1 MMIFVKKYDK
11 MFYIVGGMQMGKGLY
26 VGTIIVVLLIIVT
39 VSFILLKSKK
49 KKKMLKEINGLEKE
63 KNMLINVPVL
73 NELSK
78 VEALVKNNNNLEQKY
93 NTWKLKFEIIEKETI
108 PYINDMLIELDFLVD
123 KSRPK
128 EVYEKMSEVEIK
140 LYEIKTKVKSIL
152 SEIKEITLSE
162 ERNRASVIKLKS
174 KYRKLKKKFSETKTD
189 YEETAKTIELQ
200 FETIEK
206 RFEEFEMVME
216 KKDYEE
222 VIYVVKGLTEM
233 LDHMNIIIDEI
244 PEIMLMGKNLIP
256 KRTEDVSSEYIKLT
270 REGYQLDYLN
280 VEYNIVETEKKVNSI
295 FDRVRVLNLEDVT
308 FELKTILEYFDSLF
322 NDFETEKLTRK
333 YYEEGLANFDRKRK
347 HVEKILGAVENKL
360 PDMKKHYNLT
370 DDTIESVKLLKS
382 EFQGI
387 IKDYEKLENLD
398 RNHSFPFSK
407 LNAEL
412 EIIMLKL
419 TKLNDKLNS
428 LLQKVG
434 TLKDDEE
441 RAKGQLEDIKL
452 LLKQSKYQIRKNRLP
467 IIPDNYYVELRE
479 ASDAI
484 KEIQRE
490 LSKKP
495 IDVDTLNVRV
505 DTARDLVFKLHNTT
519 AEMVKT
525 ALLSEYAIVYGN
537 RYRSSKTQINE
548 GLVKAE
554 NLFFRGE
561 YKKSL
566 ELSIST
572 LDMVEPGI
580 HKKILDYKK

>member
-1 MMIFVKKYDK
+1 
-11 MFYIVGGMQMGKGLY
+11 MGKGLY
-26 VGTIIVVLLIIVT
+26 IGTIVVVLLMIIVVLVIT
-39 VSFILLKSKK
+39 LKTKK
-49 KKKMLKEINGLEKE
+49 KKKILKEIDNLEKE
-63 KNMLINVPVL
+63 KNLLINVPVL

-78 VEALVKNNNNLEQKY
+78 VEALVKSNKKLEDRY
-93 NTWKLKFEIIEKETI
+93 NGWKLKFEVIENETI
-108 PYINDMLIELDFLVD
+108 PYINDMLIELDFAVD
-123 KSRPK
+123 KSKAK
-128 EVYEKMSEVEIK
+128 EIYEKISEIEIK
-140 LYEIKTKVKSIL
+140 LYEIKVKIKNIM
-152 SEIKEITLSE
+152 SEIKEITSSE
-162 ERNRASVIKLKS
+162 ERNRASVIKLKAR
-174 KYRKLKKKFSETKTD
+174 YRKLKKKFNETKTD

-206 RFEEFEMVME
+206 RFEEFEYVME

-233 LDHMNIIIDEI
+233 IDHMTIVIDEI
-244 PEIMLMGKNLIP
+244 PEIMLMGKSLIP

-280 VEYNIVETEKKVNSI
+280 VEYNIVETEKKVSSI

-333 YYEEGLANFDRKRK
+333 YYTEGLANFNKKRK
-347 HVEKILGAVENKL
+347 HVDKLLNAVQSGL
-360 PDMKKHYNLT
+360 PEMRKHYNLT
-370 DDTIESVKLLKS
+370 DDTLDSVKLLNT
-382 EFQGI
+382 EFDGI
-387 IKDYEKLENLD
+387 VKDYEKLETLD
-398 RNHSFPFSK
+398 RNHTFPFSK

-419 TKLNDKLNS
+419 TKLSEKLNAI
-428 LLQKVG
+428 LQKVG
-434 TLKDDEE
+434 NLKDDEE
-441 RAKGQLEDIKL
+441 RARGQLEDIKL

-484 KEIQRE
+484 KEIQAE

-495 IDVDTLNVRV
+495 LDVDTLNVRV

-537 RYRSSKTQINE
+537 RYRSSKPVINE
-548 GLVKAE
+548 GLIKAE
-554 NLFFRGE
+554 NLFFKGE

-572 LDMVEPGI
+572 LDVVEPGI

>member
-1 MMIFVKKYDK
+1 
-11 MFYIVGGMQMGKGLY
+11 MGKGLY
-26 VGTIIVVLLIIVT
+26 IGTIVVVLLIIISVLVIT
-39 VSFILLKSKK
+39 LKTRKK
-49 KKKMLKEINGLEKE
+49 KKILKEIDNLEKE
-63 KNMLINVPVL
+63 KNLLINVPVL

-78 VEALVKNNNNLEQKY
+78 VEALVKSNKKLEDRY
-93 NTWKLKFEIIEKETI
+93 NGWKLKFEVIENETI
-108 PYINDMLIELDFLVD
+108 PYINDMLIELDFAVD
-123 KSRPK
+123 KSKAK
-128 EVYEKMSEVEIK
+128 EIYEKKAEIEIK
-140 LYEIKTKVKSIL
+140 LYEIKVKIKNIM
-152 SEIKEITLSE
+152 SEIKEITSSE
-162 ERNRASVIKLKS
+162 ERNRASVIKLKAR
-174 KYRKLKKKFSETKTD
+174 YRKLKKKFTETKAD

-206 RFEEFEMVME
+206 RFEEFEYVME

-222 VIYVVKGLTEM
+222 VIYVVKGLAEM
-233 LDHMNIIIDEI
+233 IDHMTIVIDEI
-244 PEIMLMGKNLIP
+244 PEIMLMGKSLIP

-333 YYEEGLANFDRKRK
+333 YYEEGLANFNKKRK
-347 HVEKILGAVENKL
+347 HVDKLLNAVQSGL
-360 PDMKKHYNLT
+360 PEMRKHYNLT
-370 DDTIESVKLLKS
+370 DDTLDAVKLLNT
-382 EFQGI
+382 EFDGI
-387 IKDYEKLENLD
+387 VKDYEKLETLD
-398 RNHSFPFSK
+398 RNHTFPFSK

-419 TKLNDKLNS
+419 TKLSEKLNAI
-428 LLQKVG
+428 LQKVG
-434 TLKDDEE
+434 NLKDDEE
-441 RAKGQLEDIKL
+441 RARGQLEDIKL

-484 KEIQRE
+484 REIQVE

-495 IDVDTLNVRV
+495 LDVDTLNVRV

-537 RYRSSKTQINE
+537 RYRSSKPVINE
-548 GLVKAE
+548 GLIKAE

-572 LDMVEPGI
+572 LDVVEPGI

>member
-1 MMIFVKKYDK
+1 
-11 MFYIVGGMQMGKGLY
+11 MGKGLY
-26 VGTIIVVLLIIVT
+26 IGTIVVVLLIIISVLVIT
-39 VSFILLKSKK
+39 LKTRKK
-49 KKKMLKEINGLEKE
+49 KKILKEIDNLEKE
-63 KNMLINVPVL
+63 KNLLINVPV
-73 NELSK
+73 LSK
-78 VEALVKNNNNLEQKY
+78 VEALVKSNKKLEDRY
-93 NTWKLKFEIIEKETI
+93 NGWKLKFEVIENETI
-108 PYINDMLIELDFLVD
+108 PYINDMLIELDFAVD
-123 KSRPK
+123 KSKAK
-128 EVYEKMSEVEIK
+128 EIYEKIAEIEIK
-140 LYEIKTKVKSIL
+140 LYEIKVKIKNIM
-152 SEIKEITLSE
+152 SEIKEITSSE
-162 ERNRASVIKLKS
+162 ERNRASVIKLKAR
-174 KYRKLKKKFSETKTD
+174 YRKLKKKFTETKAD

-206 RFEEFEMVME
+206 RFEEFEYVME

-222 VIYVVKGLTEM
+222 VIYVVKGLAEM
-233 LDHMNIIIDEI
+233 IDHMTIVIDEI
-244 PEIMLMGKNLIP
+244 PEIMLMGKSLIP

-333 YYEEGLANFDRKRK
+333 YYEEGLANFNKKRK
-347 HVEKILGAVENKL
+347 HVDKLLNAVQSGL
-360 PDMKKHYNLT
+360 PEMRKHYNLT
-370 DDTIESVKLLKS
+370 DDTLDAVKLLNT
-382 EFQGI
+382 EFDGI
-387 IKDYEKLENLD
+387 VKDYEKLETLD
-398 RNHSFPFSK
+398 RNHTFPFSK

-419 TKLNDKLNS
+419 TKLSEKLNAI
-428 LLQKVG
+428 LQKVG
-434 TLKDDEE
+434 NLKDDEE
-441 RAKGQLEDIKL
+441 RARGQLEDIKL

-484 KEIQRE
+484 REIQVE

-495 IDVDTLNVRV
+495 LDVDTLNVRV

-537 RYRSSKTQINE
+537 RYRSSKPVINE
-548 GLVKAE
+548 GLIKAE

-572 LDMVEPGI
+572 LDVVEPGI

>member
-1 MMIFVKKYDK
+1 
-11 MFYIVGGMQMGKGLY
+11 MGKGLY
-26 VGTIIVVLLIIVT
+26 IGTIVVVLLIIIVVLVIT
-39 VSFILLKSKK
+39 LKTKK
-49 KKKMLKEINGLEKE
+49 KKRILKEIDNLEKE
-63 KNMLINVPVL
+63 KNLLINVPVL

-78 VEALVKNNNNLEQKY
+78 VEALVKSNKKLEDRY
-93 NTWKLKFEIIEKETI
+93 NGWKLKFEVIENETI
-108 PYINDMLIELDFLVD
+108 PYINDMLIELDFAVD
-123 KSRPK
+123 KSKAK
-128 EVYEKMSEVEIK
+128 EIYEKISEIEIK
-140 LYEIKTKVKSIL
+140 LYEIKVKIKNIM
-152 SEIKEITLSE
+152 SEIKEITSSE
-162 ERNRASVIKLKS
+162 ERNRASVIKLKTR
-174 KYRKLKKKFSETKTD
+174 YRKLKKKFTETKAD

-206 RFEEFEMVME
+206 RFEEFEYVME

-222 VIYVVKGLTEM
+222 VIYVVKGLAEM
-233 LDHMNIIIDEI
+233 IDHMTIVIDEI
-244 PEIMLMGKNLIP
+244 PEIMLMGKSLIP

-280 VEYNIVETEKKVNSI
+280 VEYNIVETEKKVSSI

-333 YYEEGLANFDRKRK
+333 YYEEGLANFNKKRK
-347 HVEKILGAVENKL
+347 HVDKLLNAVQSGL
-360 PDMKKHYNLT
+360 PEMRKHYNLT
-370 DDTIESVKLLKS
+370 DDTLDSVKLLNT
-382 EFQGI
+382 EFDGI
-387 IKDYEKLENLD
+387 VKDYEKLETLD
-398 RNHSFPFSK
+398 RNHTFPFSK

-419 TKLNDKLNS
+419 TKLSEKLNAI
-428 LLQKVG
+428 LQKVG
-434 TLKDDEE
+434 NLKDDEE
-441 RAKGQLEDIKL
+441 RARGQLEDIKL

-484 KEIQRE
+484 KEIQVE

-495 IDVDTLNVRV
+495 LDVDTLNVRV

-537 RYRSSKTQINE
+537 RYRSSKPVIND
-548 GLVKAE
+548 GLIKAE
-554 NLFFRGE
+554 NLFFKGE

-572 LDMVEPGI
+572 LDVVEPGI

>member
-1 MMIFVKKYDK
+1 
-11 MFYIVGGMQMGKGLY
+11 MGKGLY
-26 VGTIIVVLLIIVT
+26 IGTIVVVLLIIISVL
-39 VSFILLKSKK
+39 VIILKTRKK
-49 KKKMLKEINGLEKE
+49 KKILKEIDNLEKE
-63 KNMLINVPVL
+63 KNLLINVPVL

-78 VEALVKNNNNLEQKY
+78 VEALVKSNKKLEDRY
-93 NTWKLKFEIIEKETI
+93 NGWKLKFEVIENETI
-108 PYINDMLIELDFLVD
+108 PYINDMLIELDFAVD
-123 KSRPK
+123 KSKAK
-128 EVYEKMSEVEIK
+128 EIYEKIAEIEIK
-140 LYEIKTKVKSIL
+140 LYEIKVKIKNIM
-152 SEIKEITLSE
+152 SEIKEITSSE
-162 ERNRASVIKLKS
+162 ERNRASVIKLKAR
-174 KYRKLKKKFSETKTD
+174 YRKLKKKFTETKAD

-206 RFEEFEMVME
+206 RFEEFEYVME

-222 VIYVVKGLTEM
+222 VIYVVKGLAEM
-233 LDHMNIIIDEI
+233 IDHMTIVIDEI
-244 PEIMLMGKNLIP
+244 PEIMLMGKSLIP

-333 YYEEGLANFDRKRK
+333 YYEEGLANFNKKRK
-347 HVEKILGAVENKL
+347 HVDKLLNAVQSGL
-360 PDMKKHYNLT
+360 PEMRKHYNLT
-370 DDTIESVKLLKS
+370 DDTLDAVKLLNT
-382 EFQGI
+382 EFDGI
-387 IKDYEKLENLD
+387 VKDYEKLETLD
-398 RNHSFPFSK
+398 RNHTFPFSK

-419 TKLNDKLNS
+419 TKLSEKLNAI
-428 LLQKVG
+428 LQKVG
-434 TLKDDEE
+434 NLKDDEE
-441 RAKGQLEDIKL
+441 RARGQLEDIKL

-484 KEIQRE
+484 REIQVE

-495 IDVDTLNVRV
+495 LDVDTLNVRV

-537 RYRSSKTQINE
+537 RYRSSKPVINE
-548 GLVKAE
+548 GLIKAE

-572 LDMVEPGI
+572 LDVVEPGI

>member
-1 MMIFVKKYDK
+1 
-11 MFYIVGGMQMGKGLY
+11 MGKGLY
-26 VGTIIVVLLIIVT
+26 IGTIIVVLLVIIII
-39 VSFILLKSKK
+39 SFIILKTKK
-49 KKKMLKEINGLEKE
+49 KKRLLNEVSNLEKE
-63 KNMLINVPVL
+63 KNLLINVPVL

-78 VEALVKNNNNLEQKY
+78 VEALVKNNNKLEERY
-93 NTWKLKFEIIEKETI
+93 NAWKLKFEIIETETI
-108 PYINDMLIELDFLVD
+108 PAVNDMLIEVDFLID
-123 KSRPK
+123 KSSPK
-128 EVYEKMSEVEIK
+128 EIYQKITEIEIK
-140 LYEIKTKVKSIL
+140 LYEIKTKIKSIL
-152 SEIKEITLSE
+152 SEIKEITSSE
-162 ERNRASVIKLKS
+162 ERNRATVIKLKTL
-174 KYRKLKKKFSETKTD
+174 YRSLKKRFEETKTD

-200 FETIEK
+200 FETIER
-206 RFEEFEMVME
+206 RFEEFEEVME

-256 KRTEDVSSEYIKLT
+256 KRTEDVSTEYIKLT

-280 VEYNIVETEKKVNSI
+280 VEYNIIETEKKVSAI

-333 YYEEGLANFDRKRK
+333 YYEEGIVNFIKKRK
-347 HVEKILGAVENKL
+347 HVDKILTAVENGL
-360 PDMKKHYNLT
+360 PEMKSRYNLT
-370 DDTIESVKLLKS
+370 DDTLDSIKLLKK
-382 EFQGI
+382 EFEEVN
-387 IKDYEKLENLD
+387 KDYLKLENLSK
-398 RNHSFPFSK
+398 NHSFPFSK
-407 LNAEL
+407 LNQEL

-419 TKLNDKLNS
+419 TKLHEKLNG

-434 TLKDDEE
+434 NLKDDEE

-484 KEIQRE
+484 KEIQKE
-490 LSKKP
+490 LAKKP
-495 IDVDTLNVRV
+495 LDVDTLNVRV

-519 AEMVKT
+519 AEMIKT

-537 RYRSSKTQINE
+537 RYRSSKPVIND

-554 NLFFRGE
+554 RLYFKGD

-566 ELSIST
+566 ELIIST
-572 LDMVEPGI
+572 LDVVEPGI

>member
-1 MMIFVKKYDK
+1 
-11 MFYIVGGMQMGKGLY
+11 MGKGLY
-26 VGTIIVVLLIIVT
+26 IGTIVVVLLVIIVT
-39 VSFILLKSKK
+39 LILILKSKK
-49 KKKMLKEINGLEKE
+49 KKRILNAINALEKE
-63 KNMLINVPVL
+63 KNLLINVPVL

-78 VEALVKNNNNLEQKY
+78 VEALVKNNAKLEEKY
-93 NTWKLKFEIIEKETI
+93 NTWKLKFEIIEHETI
-108 PYINDMLIELDFLVD
+108 PAINDMLIEVDFLVD

-128 EVYEKMSEVEIK
+128 EVYEKITEVEIK
-140 LYEIKTKVKSIL
+140 LYEIKTKIKGIL
-152 SEIKEITLSE
+152 SEIKEITSSE
-162 ERNRASVIKLKS
+162 ERNRASVIKLKAL
-174 KYRKLKKKFSETKTD
+174 YRRLKKKFIETKAD
-189 YEETAKTIELQ
+189 YEETTKTIELQ
-200 FETIEK
+200 FETIER
-206 RFEEFEMVME
+206 RFEEFEEVME

-233 LDHMNIIIDEI
+233 LDHMTIIIDEI

-280 VEYNIVETEKKVNSI
+280 VEYNIVETEKKVSAI

-333 YYEEGLANFDRKRK
+333 YYEDGLVNFNKKRK
-347 HVEKILGAVENKL
+347 HVDKVLSAVETKL
-360 PDMKKHYNLT
+360 PEMKKNYNLT
-370 DDTIESVKLLKS
+370 DDTLESIKLLKG
-382 EFQGI
+382 EFEGVNR
-387 IKDYEKLENLD
+387 DYEKLENLD

-407 LNAEL
+407 LNQEL

-419 TKLNDKLNS
+419 TKLHEKLNS

-434 TLKDDEE
+434 NLKDDEE

-452 LLKQSKYQIRKNRLP
+452 LLKQSKYQIRKNKIP
-467 IIPDNYYVELRE
+467 VIPDNYYVELRE

-484 KEIQRE
+484 KEIQKE

-495 IDVDTLNVRV
+495 LDVDTLNVRV

-537 RYRSSKTQINE
+537 RYRSSKMVIND

-554 NLFFRGE
+554 KLFFKGE

-572 LDMVEPGI
+572 LDVVEPGI

>member
-1 MMIFVKKYDK
+1 
-11 MFYIVGGMQMGKGLY
+11 MGKGLY
-26 VGTIIVVLLIIVT
+26 IGTIVVVLLIIISVLVIT
-39 VSFILLKSKK
+39 LKTRKK
-49 KKKMLKEINGLEKE
+49 KKILKEIDNLEKE
-63 KNMLINVPVL
+63 KNLLINVPVL

-78 VEALVKNNNNLEQKY
+78 VEALVKSNKKLEDRY
-93 NTWKLKFEIIEKETI
+93 NGWKLKFEVIENETI
-108 PYINDMLIELDFLVD
+108 PYINDMLIELDFAVD
-123 KSRPK
+123 KSKAK
-128 EVYEKMSEVEIK
+128 EIYEKIAEIEIK
-140 LYEIKTKVKSIL
+140 LYEIKVKIKNIM
-152 SEIKEITLSE
+152 SEIKEITSSE
-162 ERNRASVIKLKS
+162 ERNRASVIKLKAR
-174 KYRKLKKKFSETKTD
+174 YRKLKKKFIETKAD

-206 RFEEFEMVME
+206 RFEEFEYVME

-222 VIYVVKGLTEM
+222 VIYVVKGLAEM
-233 LDHMNIIIDEI
+233 IDHMTIVIDEI
-244 PEIMLMGKNLIP
+244 PEIMLMGKSLIP

-333 YYEEGLANFDRKRK
+333 YYEEGLANFNKKRK
-347 HVEKILGAVENKL
+347 HVDKLLNAVQSGL
-360 PDMKKHYNLT
+360 PEMRKHYNLT
-370 DDTIESVKLLKS
+370 DDTLDAVKLLNT
-382 EFQGI
+382 EFDGI
-387 IKDYEKLENLD
+387 VKDYEKLETLD
-398 RNHSFPFSK
+398 RNHTFPFSK

-419 TKLNDKLNS
+419 TKLSEKLNAI
-428 LLQKVG
+428 LQKVG
-434 TLKDDEE
+434 NLKDDEE
-441 RAKGQLEDIKL
+441 RARGQLEDIKL

-484 KEIQRE
+484 REIQVE

-495 IDVDTLNVRV
+495 LDVDTLNVRV

-537 RYRSSKTQINE
+537 RYRSSKPVINE
-548 GLVKAE
+548 GLIKAE
-554 NLFFRGE
+554 NLFFKGE

-572 LDMVEPGI
+572 LDVVEPGI
-580 HKKILDYKK
+580 HKKILNYKK

>member
-1 MMIFVKKYDK
+1 
-11 MFYIVGGMQMGKGLY
+11 MGKGLY
-26 VGTIIVVLLIIVT
+26 IGTIVVVLLIIISVLVIT
-39 VSFILLKSKK
+39 LKTRKK
-49 KKKMLKEINGLEKE
+49 KKILKEIDNLEKE
-63 KNMLINVPVL
+63 KNLLINVPVL

-78 VEALVKNNNNLEQKY
+78 VEALVKSNKKLEDRY
-93 NTWKLKFEIIEKETI
+93 NGWKLKFEVIENETI
-108 PYINDMLIELDFLVD
+108 PYINDMLIELDFAVD
-123 KSRPK
+123 KSKAK
-128 EVYEKMSEVEIK
+128 EIYEKIAEIEIK
-140 LYEIKTKVKSIL
+140 LYEIKVKIKNIM
-152 SEIKEITLSE
+152 SEIKEITSSE
-162 ERNRASVIKLKS
+162 ERNRASVIKLKAR
-174 KYRKLKKKFSETKTD
+174 YRKLKKKFTETKAD

-206 RFEEFEMVME
+206 RFEEFEYVME

-222 VIYVVKGLTEM
+222 VIYVVKGLAEM
-233 LDHMNIIIDEI
+233 IDHMTIVIDEI
-244 PEIMLMGKNLIP
+244 PEIMLMGKSLIP

-333 YYEEGLANFDRKRK
+333 YYEEGLANFNKKRK
-347 HVEKILGAVENKL
+347 HVDKLLNAVQSGL
-360 PDMKKHYNLT
+360 PEMRKHYNLT
-370 DDTIESVKLLKS
+370 DDTLDAVKLLNT
-382 EFQGI
+382 EFDGI
-387 IKDYEKLENLD
+387 VKDYEKLETLD
-398 RNHSFPFSK
+398 RNHTFPFSK

-419 TKLNDKLNS
+419 TKLSEKLNAI
-428 LLQKVG
+428 LQKVG
-434 TLKDDEE
+434 NLKDDEE
-441 RAKGQLEDIKL
+441 RARGQLEDIKL

-484 KEIQRE
+484 REIQVE

-495 IDVDTLNVRV
+495 LDVDTLNVRV

-537 RYRSSKTQINE
+537 RYRSSKPVINE
-548 GLVKAE
+548 GLIKAE
-554 NLFFRGE
+554 NLFFKGE

-572 LDMVEPGI
+572 LDVVEPGI

>member
-1 MMIFVKKYDK
+1 
-11 MFYIVGGMQMGKGLY
+11 MGKGLY
-26 VGTIIVVLLIIVT
+26 IGTIVVVLLMIIVVLVIT
-39 VSFILLKSKK
+39 LKTKK
-49 KKKMLKEINGLEKE
+49 KKKILKEIDNLEKE
-63 KNMLINVPVL
+63 KNLLINVPVL

-78 VEALVKNNNNLEQKY
+78 VEALVKSNKKLEDRY
-93 NTWKLKFEIIEKETI
+93 NGWKLKFEVIENETI
-108 PYINDMLIELDFLVD
+108 PYINDMLIELDFAVD
-123 KSRPK
+123 KSKAK
-128 EVYEKMSEVEIK
+128 EIYEKISEIEIK
-140 LYEIKTKVKSIL
+140 LYEIKVKIKNIM
-152 SEIKEITLSE
+152 SEIKEITSSE
-162 ERNRASVIKLKS
+162 ERNRASVIKLKAR
-174 KYRKLKKKFSETKTD
+174 YRKLKKKFTETKAD

-206 RFEEFEMVME
+206 RFEEFEYVME

-233 LDHMNIIIDEI
+233 IDHMTIVIDEI
-244 PEIMLMGKNLIP
+244 PEIMLMGKSLIP

-280 VEYNIVETEKKVNSI
+280 VEYNIVETEKKVSSI

-333 YYEEGLANFDRKRK
+333 YYTEGLANFNKKRK
-347 HVEKILGAVENKL
+347 HVDKLLNAVQSGL
-360 PDMKKHYNLT
+360 PEMRKHYNLT
-370 DDTIESVKLLKS
+370 VDTLDSVKLLNT
-382 EFQGI
+382 EFDGI
-387 IKDYEKLENLD
+387 VKDYEKLETLD
-398 RNHSFPFSK
+398 RNHTFPFSK

-419 TKLNDKLNS
+419 TKLSEKLNAI
-428 LLQKVG
+428 LQKVG
-434 TLKDDEE
+434 NLKDDEE
-441 RAKGQLEDIKL
+441 RARGQLEDIKL

-484 KEIQRE
+484 KEIQAE

-495 IDVDTLNVRV
+495 LDVDTLNVRV

-537 RYRSSKTQINE
+537 RYRSSKPVINE
-548 GLVKAE
+548 GLIKAE
-554 NLFFRGE
+554 NLFFKGE

-572 LDMVEPGI
+572 LDVVEPGI

>member
-1 MMIFVKKYDK
+1 
-11 MFYIVGGMQMGKGLY
+11 MGKGLY
-26 VGTIIVVLLIIVT
+26 IGTIVVVLLMIIVVLIIT
-39 VSFILLKSKK
+39 LKTKK
-49 KKKMLKEINGLEKE
+49 KKKILKEIDNLEKE
-63 KNMLINVPVL
+63 KNLLINVPVL

-78 VEALVKNNNNLEQKY
+78 VEALVKSNKKLEDRY
-93 NTWKLKFEIIEKETI
+93 NGWKLKFEVIENETI
-108 PYINDMLIELDFLVD
+108 PYINDMLIELDFAVD
-123 KSRPK
+123 KSKAK
-128 EVYEKMSEVEIK
+128 EIYEKISEIEIK
-140 LYEIKTKVKSIL
+140 LYEIKVKIKNIM
-152 SEIKEITLSE
+152 SEIKEITSSE
-162 ERNRASVIKLKS
+162 ERNRASVIKLKAR
-174 KYRKLKKKFSETKTD
+174 YRKLKKKFTETKAD

-206 RFEEFEMVME
+206 RFEEFEYVME

-233 LDHMNIIIDEI
+233 IDHMTIVIDEI
-244 PEIMLMGKNLIP
+244 PEIMLMGKSLIP

-280 VEYNIVETEKKVNSI
+280 VEYNIVETEKKVSSI

-333 YYEEGLANFDRKRK
+333 YYTEGLANFNKKRK
-347 HVEKILGAVENKL
+347 HVDKLLNAVQSGL
-360 PDMKKHYNLT
+360 PEMRKHYNLT
-370 DDTIESVKLLKS
+370 DDTLDSVKLLNT
-382 EFQGI
+382 EFDGI
-387 IKDYEKLENLD
+387 VKDYEKLETLD
-398 RNHSFPFSK
+398 RNHTFPFSK

-419 TKLNDKLNS
+419 TKLSEKLNAI
-428 LLQKVG
+428 LQKVG
-434 TLKDDEE
+434 NLKDDEE
-441 RAKGQLEDIKL
+441 RARGQLEDIKL

-484 KEIQRE
+484 KEIQAE

-495 IDVDTLNVRV
+495 LDVDTLNVRV

-537 RYRSSKTQINE
+537 RYRSSKPVINE
-548 GLVKAE
+548 GLIKAE
-554 NLFFRGE
+554 NLFFKGE

-572 LDMVEPGI
+572 LDVVEPGI

>member
-1 MMIFVKKYDK
+1 
-11 MFYIVGGMQMGKGLY
+11 MGKGLY
-26 VGTIIVVLLIIVT
+26 IGTIVVVLLIIIVVLVIT
-39 VSFILLKSKK
+39 LKTKK
-49 KKKMLKEINGLEKE
+49 KKKILKEIDNLEKE
-63 KNMLINVPVL
+63 KNLLINVPVL

-78 VEALVKNNNNLEQKY
+78 VEALVKSNKKLEDRY
-93 NTWKLKFEIIEKETI
+93 NGWKLKFEVIENETI
-108 PYINDMLIELDFLVD
+108 PYINDMLIELDFAVD
-123 KSRPK
+123 KSKAK
-128 EVYEKMSEVEIK
+128 EIYEKIAEIEIK
-140 LYEIKTKVKSIL
+140 LYEIKNKIKNIL
-152 SEIKEITLSE
+152 FEIKEITSSE
-162 ERNRASVIKLKS
+162 ERNRASVIKLKAR
-174 KYRKLKKKFSETKTD
+174 YRKLKKKFTETKAD

-206 RFEEFEMVME
+206 RFEEFEYVMD

-233 LDHMNIIIDEI
+233 IDHMTIIIDEI
-244 PEIMLMGKNLIP
+244 PEIMLMGKSLIP

-280 VEYNIVETEKKVNSI
+280 VEYNIVETEKKVSSI

-333 YYEEGLANFDRKRK
+333 YYEEGLINFNKKKK
-347 HVEKILGAVENKL
+347 HVDKLLNAVESGL
-360 PDMKKHYNLT
+360 PEMRKHYNLT
-370 DDTIESVKLLKS
+370 DDTLDSVKLLNT
-382 EFQGI
+382 EFNGI
-387 IKDYEKLENLD
+387 VRDYEKLETLD

-407 LNAEL
+407 LNSEL

-419 TKLNDKLNS
+419 TKLNEKLNAI
-428 LLQKVG
+428 LQKVG

-452 LLKQSKYQIRKNRLP
+452 LLKKSKYQIRKNRLP

-479 ASDAI
+479 ASEAI
-484 KEIQRE
+484 KEIQTE

-495 IDVDTLNVRV
+495 LDVDTLNVRV

-519 AEMVKT
+519 SEMVKT

-537 RYRSSKTQINE
+537 RYRSSKPVINE
-548 GLVKAE
+548 GLIKAE
-554 NLFFRGE
+554 NLFFKGE

-572 LDMVEPGI
+572 LDVVEPGI

>member
-1 MMIFVKKYDK
+1 
-11 MFYIVGGMQMGKGLY
+11 MGKGLY
-26 VGTIIVVLLIIVT
+26 IGTIVVVLLIIIVVLVIT
-39 VSFILLKSKK
+39 LKTKK
-49 KKKMLKEINGLEKE
+49 KKKILKEIDNLEKE
-63 KNMLINVPVL
+63 KNLLINVPVL

-78 VEALVKNNNNLEQKY
+78 VEALVKSNKKLEDRY
-93 NTWKLKFEIIEKETI
+93 NGWKLKFEVIENETI
-108 PYINDMLIELDFLVD
+108 PYINDMLIELDFAVD
-123 KSRPK
+123 KSKAK
-128 EVYEKMSEVEIK
+128 EIYEKISEIEIK
-140 LYEIKTKVKSIL
+140 LYEIKVKIKNIM
-152 SEIKEITLSE
+152 SEIKEITSSE
-162 ERNRASVIKLKS
+162 ERNRASVIKLKAR
-174 KYRKLKKKFSETKTD
+174 YRKLKKKFTETKAD

-206 RFEEFEMVME
+206 RFEEFEYVME

-233 LDHMNIIIDEI
+233 IDHMTIVIDEI
-244 PEIMLMGKNLIP
+244 PEIMLMGKSLIP

-280 VEYNIVETEKKVNSI
+280 VEYNIVETEKKVSSI

-333 YYEEGLANFDRKRK
+333 YYTEGLANFNKKRK
-347 HVEKILGAVENKL
+347 HVDKLLNAVQSGL
-360 PDMKKHYNLT
+360 PEMRKHYNLT
-370 DDTIESVKLLKS
+370 DDTLDSVKLLNT
-382 EFQGI
+382 EFDGI
-387 IKDYEKLENLD
+387 VKDYEKLETLD
-398 RNHSFPFSK
+398 RNHTFPFSK

-419 TKLNDKLNS
+419 TKLSEKLNAI
-428 LLQKVG
+428 LQKVG
-434 TLKDDEE
+434 NLKDDEE
-441 RAKGQLEDIKL
+441 RARGQLEDIKL

-484 KEIQRE
+484 KEIQVE

-495 IDVDTLNVRV
+495 LDVDTLNVRV

-537 RYRSSKTQINE
+537 RYRSSKPVINE
-548 GLVKAE
+548 GLIKAE
-554 NLFFRGE
+554 NLFFKGE

-572 LDMVEPGI
+572 LDVVEPGI

>member
-1 MMIFVKKYDK
+1 
-11 MFYIVGGMQMGKGLY
+11 MGKGLY
-26 VGTIIVVLLIIVT
+26 IGTIVVVLLIIIVVLVIT
-39 VSFILLKSKK
+39 LKTKK
-49 KKKMLKEINGLEKE
+49 KKKILKEIDNLEKE
-63 KNMLINVPVL
+63 KNLLINVPVL

-78 VEALVKNNNNLEQKY
+78 VEALVKSNKKLEDRY
-93 NTWKLKFEIIEKETI
+93 NGWKLKFEVIENETI
-108 PYINDMLIELDFLVD
+108 PYINDMLIELDFAVD
-123 KSRPK
+123 KSKAK
-128 EVYEKMSEVEIK
+128 EIYEKISEIEIK
-140 LYEIKTKVKSIL
+140 LYEIKVKIKNIM
-152 SEIKEITLSE
+152 SEIKEITSSE
-162 ERNRASVIKLKS
+162 ERNRASVIKLKTR
-174 KYRKLKKKFSETKTD
+174 YRKLKKKFIETKAD

-206 RFEEFEMVME
+206 RFEEFEYVME

-233 LDHMNIIIDEI
+233 IDHMTIVIDEI
-244 PEIMLMGKNLIP
+244 PEIMLMGKSLIP

-280 VEYNIVETEKKVNSI
+280 VEYNIVETEKKVSSI

-333 YYEEGLANFDRKRK
+333 YYEEGLANFNKKRK
-347 HVEKILGAVENKL
+347 HVDKLLNAVQSGL
-360 PDMKKHYNLT
+360 PEMRKHYNLT
-370 DDTIESVKLLKS
+370 DDTLDSVKLLNT
-382 EFQGI
+382 EFDGI
-387 IKDYEKLENLD
+387 VKDYEKLETLD
-398 RNHSFPFSK
+398 RNHTFPFSK

-419 TKLNDKLNS
+419 TKLSEKLNAI
-428 LLQKVG
+428 LQKVG
-434 TLKDDEE
+434 NLKDDEE
-441 RAKGQLEDIKL
+441 RARGQLEDIKL

-484 KEIQRE
+484 KEIQAE

-495 IDVDTLNVRV
+495 LDVDTLNVRV

-537 RYRSSKTQINE
+537 RYRSSKPVINE
-548 GLVKAE
+548 GLIKAE
-554 NLFFRGE
+554 NLFFKGE

-572 LDMVEPGI
+572 LDVVEPGI

>member
-1 MMIFVKKYDK
+1 
-11 MFYIVGGMQMGKGLY
+11 MGKGLY
-26 VGTIIVVLLIIVT
+26 IGTIVVVLLIIIVVLVIT
-39 VSFILLKSKK
+39 LKTKK
-49 KKKMLKEINGLEKE
+49 KKRILKEIDNLEKE
-63 KNMLINVPVL
+63 KNLLINVPVL

-78 VEALVKNNNNLEQKY
+78 VEALVKSNKKLEDRY
-93 NTWKLKFEIIEKETI
+93 NGWKLKFEVIENETI
-108 PYINDMLIELDFLVD
+108 PYINDMLIELDFAVD
-123 KSRPK
+123 KSKAK
-128 EVYEKMSEVEIK
+128 EIYEKIAEIEIK
-140 LYEIKTKVKSIL
+140 LYEIKAKIKNIM
-152 SEIKEITLSE
+152 SEIKEITSSE
-162 ERNRASVIKLKS
+162 ERNRASVIKLKTR
-174 KYRKLKKKFSETKTD
+174 YRKLKKKFIETKAD

-206 RFEEFEMVME
+206 RFEEFEYVME

-222 VIYVVKGLTEM
+222 VIYVVKGLAEM
-233 LDHMNIIIDEI
+233 IDHMTIVIDEI
-244 PEIMLMGKNLIP
+244 PEIMLMGKSLIP

-280 VEYNIVETEKKVNSI
+280 VEYNIVETEKKVSSI

-333 YYEEGLANFDRKRK
+333 YYEEGLANFNKKRK
-347 HVEKILGAVENKL
+347 HVDKLLNAVQSGL
-360 PDMKKHYNLT
+360 PEMRKHYNLT
-370 DDTIESVKLLKS
+370 DDTLDSVKLLNT
-382 EFQGI
+382 EFDGI
-387 IKDYEKLENLD
+387 VKDYEKLETLD
-398 RNHSFPFSK
+398 RNHTFPFSK

-419 TKLNDKLNS
+419 TKLSEKLNAI
-428 LLQKVG
+428 LQKVG
-434 TLKDDEE
+434 NLKDDEE
-441 RAKGQLEDIKL
+441 RARGQLEDIKL

-484 KEIQRE
+484 KEIQVE

-495 IDVDTLNVRV
+495 LDVDTLNVRV

-537 RYRSSKTQINE
+537 RYRSSKPVINE
-548 GLVKAE
+548 GLIKAE
-554 NLFFRGE
+554 NLFFKGE

-572 LDMVEPGI
+572 LDVVEPGI